1 MFLGLS
7 LKGMVHLEM
16 DHHVEWLAED
26 HALADY
32 IGTALSE
39 MKQVAH
45 VVPVATNIIFF
56 DIAEGGPDEL
66 KLSKLAEEAGIIIG
80 PYGGGRIR
88 ILTHLDVDREAAD
101 ALISFLRTQ
110 LD

>member
-1 MFLGLS
+1 MKAQPRQIRKSSVRLINGL
-7 LKGMVHLEM
+7 LLRAHMRTL
-16 DHHVEWLAED
+16 
-26 HALADY
+26 
-32 IGTALSE
+32 ALSQ
-39 MKQVAH
+39 MKKVAH

-56 DIAEGGPDEL
+56 DIVEGGPDEL
-66 KLSKLAEEAGIIIG
+66 ELTNLAKEAGIIIG